1 MVIIRLARS
10 GAKKNPYYFVTVA
23 DERRPRDGKFIERLG
38 FFNPSASGQEER
50 LRLDLDKL
58 NEWVSKGAQI
68 SDRVQTLV
76 KEALLSPEELKAKLD
91 AKKAKADA
99 KKAAIEAKL
108 AKEAE
113 EKAAKEAAA
122 KAEEEAAAKAEEAP
136 AEEAP
141 AEEAPAEEAPAEEAV
156 AEEAVAEEAVA
167 EEAPAEEGSKDKD
180 SSDDESK

>member
-50 LRLDLDKL
+50 LRIDLDKL
-58 NEWVSKGAQI
+58 NDWIGKGAQV
-68 SDRVQTLV
+68 SERVQSLV
-76 KEALLSPEELKAKLD
+76 KEANLSPEELEAKMD
-91 AKKAKADA
+91 AKKAKSDA
-99 KKAAIEAKL
+99 KKAALEAKL

-113 EKAAKEAAA
+113 EKAAAEAEAASQ
-122 KAEEEAAAKAEEAP
+122 EEAPTEEEAP

-141 AEEAPAEEAPAEEAV
+141 AEEAPDFR
-156 AEEAVAEEAVA
+156 
-167 EEAPAEEGSKDKD
+167 GSDMVRRICCCRCY
-180 SSDDESK
+180 

>member
-10 GAKKNPYYFVTVA
+10 GAKKNPYYFITVA

-50 LRLDLDKL
+50 LRLDLEKL
-58 NEWVSKGAQI
+58 NEWVSKGAQV

-76 KEALLSPEELKAKLD
+76 KEANLSPEELQAKLD
-91 AKKAKADA
+91 AKKEKSDA
-99 KKAAIEAKL
+99 KKAAIEARL

-113 EKAAKEAAA
+113 EKAAEEAAA
-122 KAEEEAAAKAEEAP
+122 KAEEASAEEEVVAEEEAP

-141 AEEAPAEEAPAEEAV
+141 AEEEVV
-156 AEEAVAEEAVA
+156 AEEE
-167 EEAPAEEGSKDKD
+167 SKDKD